1 MVSKQNTDAKK
12 PKATTV
18 ESVEIVPIRQ
28 QPQAASIAPT
38 DRICGA
44 SFLTVD
50 RNVNR
55 ISAPSTPRSTYILRL
70 VKLFNY
76 LIFV

>member
-18 ESVEIVPIRQ
+18 VSVEIVPIRQ

-44 SFLTVD
+44 SF
-50 RNVNR
+50 N
-55 ISAPSTPRSTYILRL
+55 S
-70 VKLFNY
+70 
-76 LIFV
+76 

>member
-55 ISAPSTPRSTYILRL
+55 ISAPSAPAQPIYCDLSS
-70 VKLFNY
+70 Y
-76 LIFV
+76 LII

>member
-18 ESVEIVPIRQ
+18 EFVEIVPIRQ

-55 ISAPSTPRSTYILRL
+55 ISAPSAPRSTYILRL